1 MAVRG
6 ESRGKASL
14 RRVPFRTSAPLSFLL
29 IVMTTGILGGCG
41 SGNSSS
47 HGSASVS
54 FSTAAISFKATAPF
68 AQAPASQTITGTV
81 TGVSSGTLYV
91 TVQVN
96 NPNSLFTVTSPT
108 IMGNSGQ
115 VSVVPAVPSSLSAGS
130 FTGSITITA
139 CLNDSSC
146 QTGQLSGSPK
156 TIPVTYVVASQ
167 VDGNTVTPRVVPAN
181 TAGTVILRGGGFT
194 GATSVNF
201 GSTTASSLTVVSDSE
216 IDASY
221 PALAAGSYPVTINSG
236 NISFSASMLA
246 VSPPAFTATAIP
258 YPSGDLLIYPNS
270 PEIEY
275 DAQRTALFILLPGGN
290 STNPTLVRY
299 GFDGSAWGSPTQI
312 SMAGLQ
318 QVHLSPD
325 GSHLLALVM
334 PDSTDTSMVELD
346 PVTLS
351 QTKVTTVANPTVP
364 VSGTVPC
371 GFAIANDGNAV
382 VEFALGDNGFAFGT
396 SSRSFTLMSTD
407 GTCDPVASG
416 NGAVVALGGTNYLAS
431 SGTFTQHGGAQT
443 DSEATSDFVGDTFVY
458 YGSVEDGAGQFLG
471 YTQGL
476 VGQIIN
482 SPGTRVY
489 GITLDPNFGVP
500 ILETFDLTVPPSG
513 NPPLFPQLGTAIT
526 LPNSCSS
533 SGCSG
538 GFYALATTPDGSVLF
553 IAGPDGIIVQPLP

>member
-6 ESRGKASL
+6 KSRGRVS
-14 RRVPFRTSAPLSFLL
+14 RRRGSFRTSAMLSILPV
-29 IVMTTGILGGCG
+29 VMITGILGGCG
-41 SGNSSS
+41 SGNSST
-47 HGSASVS
+47 HGSGSVS
-54 FSTAAISFKATAPF
+54 FSTNTISFKAAAPF
-68 AQAPASQTITGTV
+68 AQAPSSQTITGTV
-81 TGVSSGTLYV
+81 TGVTTGTLYV

-108 IMGNSGQ
+108 ITGNSGQ
-115 VSVVPAVPSSLSAGS
+115 VSVVPAIPSSLSNGS
-130 FTGSITITA
+130 FSGSITITA
-139 CLNDSSC
+139 CLNDASC
-146 QTGQLSGSPK
+146 QTGQLSGSPQ
-156 TIPVTYVVASQ
+156 TIPVSYVIASG

-181 TAGTVILRGGGFT
+181 TAGMVILRGAGFT

-201 GSTTASSLTVVSDSE
+201 GSATASSLTVVSDSE
-216 IDASY
+216 IHASY
-221 PALAAGSYPVTINSG
+221 PALAADSYPVTINSG

-258 YPSGDLLIYPNS
+258 YPSGDALIYPDS
-270 PEIEY
+270 AEIEY

-290 STNPTLVRY
+290 STNPTLLRY
-299 GFDGSAWGSPTQI
+299 GLDGSAWGSPTQV

-318 QVHLSPD
+318 RVHLSPN
-325 GSHLLALVM
+325 GTHLLALVM

-346 PVTLS
+346 PVTLA
-351 QTKVTTVANPTVP
+351 QTKVTTVANPSVP
-364 VSGTVPC
+364 ESGTVAC
-371 GFAIANDGNAV
+371 GFAIANDGNAI

-407 GTCDPVASG
+407 GACDPVASG

-431 SGTFTQHGGAQT
+431 SGTFTRQGAQT
-443 DSEATSDFVGDTFVY
+443 DSEATADFVGDKFVY
-458 YGSVEDGAGQFLG
+458 SGSVEDEVAQFLG
-471 YTQGL
+471 YTNGL

-489 GITLDPNFGVP
+489 GITLDPALGQP
-500 ILETFDLTVPPSG
+500 TLATFDLTATPSG
-513 NPPLFPQLGTAIT
+513 NPPLFPQLGTTMA

-538 GFYALATTPDGSVLF
+538 GFYALATTLDGSVLF
-553 IAGPDGIIVQPLP
+553 IAGPDGVIVQPIP